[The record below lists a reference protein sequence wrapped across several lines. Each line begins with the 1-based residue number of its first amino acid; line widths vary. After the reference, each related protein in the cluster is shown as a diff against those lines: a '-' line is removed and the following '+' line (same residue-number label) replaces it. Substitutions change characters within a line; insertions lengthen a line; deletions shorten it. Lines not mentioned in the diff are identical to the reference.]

1 MATNFHLEIVTPYR
15 TFYDGD
21 AEMVIVKAITG
32 EMGILNEHMPS
43 VVPLDIGILRIK
55 ANGKIQS
62 ASTAGGFV
70 TISTDKT
77 TIITDCAE
85 WADEIDVNRAESALE
100 RAQQRL
106 DKRNENI
113 DIARAE
119 LAIKKAFNR
128 IKLVEESGKKK

>member
-1 MATNFHLEIVTPYR
+1 MANNFHLEIVTPYR
-15 TFYDGD
+15 MFYDDD
-21 AEMVIVKAITG
+21 AEMVIVKTITG

-70 TISTDKT
+70 TIGTDKT

-85 WADEIDVNRAESALE
+85 WADEIDVNRAENALE

-106 DKRNENI
+106 DKRNEKI